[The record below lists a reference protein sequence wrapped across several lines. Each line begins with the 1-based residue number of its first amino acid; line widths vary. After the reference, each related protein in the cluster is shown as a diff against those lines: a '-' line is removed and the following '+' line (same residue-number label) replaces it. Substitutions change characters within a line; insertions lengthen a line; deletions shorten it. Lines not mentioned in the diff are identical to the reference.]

1 MTQFVTTDW
10 LAEHLHDPDV
20 VVIDASWYMP
30 NEPRDPRAE
39 FLAGHIPGAVFFGI
53 DEIADRKTDL
63 PHMLPLPEQFG
74 AQAGALGI
82 ADTDTLVVYDERGLF
97 SAPRVAWTLE
107 VMGARDV
114 RILEG
119 GGPQWRAEGR
129 AIEAGD
135 SRRKPQVFNAVY
147 DARRVAKLM
156 QVAQYASAGS
166 RQIVDA
172 RSAERFAGIAPE
184 PRAGLR
190 GGHIPT
196 SRNVPFPR
204 VVRDGKLKPVEE
216 LRQVFAEAGVD
227 LDKPMVMSC
236 GSGLTA
242 AVIGLAAEVAGAK
255 QVAVYDGSWTEW
267 GGNADVPVATGPA
280 SG

>member
-1 MTQFVTTDW
+1 MQTQFVTTDW

-39 FLAGHIPGAVFFGI
+39 YLAGHIPGAVFFGI

-74 AQAGALGI
+74 AQVGALGI
-82 ADTDTLVVYDERGLF
+82 ADADTLVIYDELGLR
-97 SAPRVAWTLE
+97 SAPRVAWTFDVL
-107 VMGARDV
+107 GARDV

-119 GGPQWRAEGR
+119 GGPKWRAAGR
-129 AIEAGD
+129 PLQSGD
-135 SRRKPQVFNAVY
+135 SKRKPQVFNAVY
-147 DARRVAKLM
+147 DSRRVANLM
-156 QVAQYASAGS
+156 QVAQYSSTGA

-172 RSAERFAGIAPE
+172 RAAERFAGTVPE

-190 GGHIPT
+190 SGHIPGA
-196 SRNVPFPR
+196 RNVPFPQ
-204 VVRDGKLKPVEE
+204 VVRDGRLKPADE
-216 LRQVFAEAGVD
+216 LREIFAAAGVD
-227 LDKPMVMSC
+227 LSKPMVMSC

-242 AVIGLAAEVAGAK
+242 AVIGLAAEAAGAE

-267 GGNADVPVATGPA
+267 GGRDDVPVEK
-280 SG
+280 

>member
-1 MTQFVTTDW
+1 MQTQFVTTDW
-10 LAEHLHDPDV
+10 LAKHLHDPDV

-39 FLAGHIPGAVFFGI
+39 YLESHIAGAVFFGI

-74 AQAGALGI
+74 AQVGALGI
-82 ADTDTLVVYDERGLF
+82 ADTDTLVIYDELGLR
-97 SAPRVAWTLE
+97 SSPRVAWTFE

-119 GGPQWRAEGR
+119 GGAKWRAEGR
-129 AIEAGD
+129 SLQSGD
-135 SRRKPQVFNAVY
+135 SKRKPQTFNAVY
-147 DARRVAKLM
+147 DSRRVANLM
-156 QVAQYASAGS
+156 QVAQYSGTGS

-172 RSAERFAGIAPE
+172 RSAERFAGTAPE

-190 GGHIPT
+190 GGHIPG
-196 SRNVPFPR
+196 SRNLPFPE
-204 VVRDGKLKPVEE
+204 VVRDGKLKPVAE
-216 LRQVFAEAGVD
+216 LRDIFARAGVD

-242 AVIGLAAEVAGAK
+242 AVIGLAAEAAGAK
-255 QVAVYDGSWTEW
+255 QVAIYDGSWTEW
-267 GGNADVPVATGPA
+267 GGREDVPVEK
-280 SG
+280 

>member
-1 MTQFVTTDW
+1 MQTQFVTTDW

-39 FLAGHIPGAVFFGI
+39 YLAGHIPGAVFFGI

-74 AQAGALGI
+74 AQVGALGI
-82 ADTDTLVVYDERGLF
+82 ADADTLVIYDELGLR
-97 SAPRVAWTLE
+97 SAPRVAWTFE

-119 GGPQWRAEGR
+119 GGPKWRAEGR
-129 AIEAGD
+129 PLQSGD
-135 SRRKPQVFNAVY
+135 SKRKPQVFNAVY
-147 DARRVAKLM
+147 DSRRVANLM
-156 QVAQYASAGS
+156 QVAQYSSTGA

-172 RSAERFAGIAPE
+172 RAAERFAGTVPE

-190 GGHIPT
+190 SGHIPGA
-196 SRNVPFPR
+196 RNVPFPQ
-204 VVRDGKLKPVEE
+204 VVRDGRLKPADE
-216 LRQVFAEAGVD
+216 LREIFAAAGVD
-227 LDKPMVMSC
+227 LSKPMVMSC

-242 AVIGLAAEVAGAK
+242 AVIGLAAEAAGAE

-267 GGNADVPVATGPA
+267 GGRDDVPVEK
-280 SG
+280 

>member
-1 MTQFVTTDW
+1 MQTKFVTTDW

-39 FLAGHIPGAVFFGI
+39 YLAGHIPGAVFFGI
-53 DEIADRKTDL
+53 DDIADKKTDL

-74 AQAGALGI
+74 AQVGALGI
-82 ADTDTLVVYDERGLF
+82 ADTDTLVIYDELGMR
-97 SAPRVAWTLE
+97 SSPRAAWSLE

-119 GGPQWRAEGR
+119 GGPKWRAEGR
-129 AIEAGD
+129 PLQAGD
-135 SRRKPQVFNAVY
+135 SRRKPQVFNVVY
-147 DARRVAKLM
+147 DARRVANLM
-156 QVAQYASAGS
+156 QVAQYSSSGA

-172 RSAERFAGIAPE
+172 RSAERFAGTAPE

-190 GGHIPT
+190 GGHIPG
-196 SRNVPFPR
+196 SRNIPFPQ
-204 VVRDGKLKPVEE
+204 VLRDGMLKPVEE
-216 LRQVFAEAGVD
+216 LREIFAKAGVD
-227 LDKPMVMSC
+227 LDRPMVMSC

-242 AVIGLAAEVAGAK
+242 AVIGLAAQAAGAR
-255 QVAVYDGSWTEW
+255 QVAIYDGSWTEW
-267 GGNADVPVATGPA
+267 GGNEDVPVEK
-280 SG
+280 

>member
-1 MTQFVTTDW
+1 MPTPFVTTEW

-30 NEPRDPRAE
+30 NVPRDPRAE
-39 FLAGHIPGAVFFGI
+39 YLASHIPGAVFFGI

-74 AQAGALGI
+74 AQVGALGI
-82 ADTDTLVVYDERGLF
+82 SDTDTLVIYDEPGLQ
-97 SAPRVAWTLE
+97 SAPRAAWTFE

-119 GGPQWRAEGR
+119 GGARWRAEGR
-129 AIEAGD
+129 PLQAGD
-135 SRRKPQVFNAVY
+135 SRRKPQTFEAVY
-147 DARRVAKLM
+147 DHRRVANLM
-156 QVAQYASAGS
+156 QVQQYSATGS

-172 RSAERFAGIAPE
+172 RSAGRFGATEPE

-190 GGHIPT
+190 GGHIPG
-196 SRNVPFPR
+196 SFNLPFQQ
-204 VVRDGKLKPVEE
+204 VVANGTLKPAAE
-216 LRQVFAEAGVD
+216 LREIFARAGVD
-227 LDKPMVMSC
+227 LERPLVMSC

-255 QVAVYDGSWTEW
+255 SVAIYDGSWTEW
-267 GGNADVPVATGPA
+267 GGRDDTPVET
-280 SG
+280 

>member
-267 GGNADVPVATGPA
+267 GGKADTPVVKDAE
-280 SG
+280 

>member
-1 MTQFVTTDW
+1 MQTKFVTTGW

-20 VVIDASWYMP
+20 VVIDASWYLP

-39 FLAGHIPGAVFFGI
+39 YLAGHIPGAVFFGI
-53 DEIADRKTDL
+53 DEIADRNTDL

-74 AQAGALGI
+74 AQVGALGI
-82 ADTDTLVVYDERGLF
+82 ADSDTLVIYDELGLR
-97 SAPRVAWTLE
+97 SAPRVAWTFE

-119 GGPQWRAEGR
+119 GGPKWRAEGR
-129 AIEAGD
+129 PLQTGD

-147 DARRVAKLM
+147 DSRRVANLM
-156 QVAQYASAGS
+156 QVAQYSGTGS

-172 RSAERFAGIAPE
+172 RSAERFAGTAPE

-190 GGHIPT
+190 AGHIPG
-196 SRNVPFPR
+196 SRNLPFPQ
-204 VVRDGKLKPVEE
+204 VVRDGALKPADE
-216 LRQVFAEAGVD
+216 LREIFAKAGVD

-242 AVIGLAAEVAGAK
+242 AVIGLAAEAAGAK
-255 QVAVYDGSWTEW
+255 QVAIYDGSWTEW
-267 GGNADVPVATGPA
+267 GGREDLPVEK
-280 SG
+280 